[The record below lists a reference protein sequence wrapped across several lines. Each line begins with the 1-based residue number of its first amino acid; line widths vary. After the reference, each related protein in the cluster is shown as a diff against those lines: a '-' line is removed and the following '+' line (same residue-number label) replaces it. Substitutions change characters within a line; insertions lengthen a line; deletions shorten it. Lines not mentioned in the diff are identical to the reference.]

1 MIGTLINV
9 AAILLGGLLSLLF
22 RRTPGPEIEHNL
34 KPWLAL
40 FALYAG
46 GKTMFLGLTTDAG
59 LWTALLRLV
68 LLLGGLSVGR
78 VLGAKLGIQRRWN
91 RAGQAARRIF
101 ESAEQHPERRRF
113 HPAFLAA
120 TTFFCLSP
128 LAVAGP
134 VAEGLAG
141 DPTPLL
147 LKSLLD
153 GLAMLSFARVL
164 GPGALAAA
172 IPVLSL
178 QGTLTLLARLGVPW
192 LELGQARHT
201 LEALAGYFVLA
212 VAVMVFGTARVR
224 LADYLPGWLVVGIL
238 AWLLSAG

>member
-1 MIGTLINV
+1 MTGTLINV
-9 AAILLGGLLSLLF
+9 AAILLGGTLSLVL
-22 RRTPGPEIEHNL
+22 RRSPGPELEHRL
-34 KPWLAL
+34 RPWLAL

-46 GKTMFLGLTTDAG
+46 GKAMFLGLTAEAG

-78 VLGAKLGIQRRWN
+78 VLGAQLGIQRAWN
-91 RAGQAARRIF
+91 RAGQAARQLY
-101 ESAEQHPERRRF
+101 ELAEQHPAQRRF

-141 DPTPLL
+141 DVKPLL

-178 QGTLTLLARLGVPW
+178 QGTLTLLARLGGPW
-192 LELGQARHT
+192 LEVWQARHT
-201 LEALAGYFVLA
+201 
-212 VAVMVFGTARVR
+212 
-224 LADYLPGWLVVGIL
+224 
-238 AWLLSAG
+238 